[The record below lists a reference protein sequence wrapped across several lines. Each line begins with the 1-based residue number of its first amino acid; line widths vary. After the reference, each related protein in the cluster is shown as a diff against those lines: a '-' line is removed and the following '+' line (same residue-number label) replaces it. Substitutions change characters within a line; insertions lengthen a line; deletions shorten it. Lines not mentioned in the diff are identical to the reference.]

1 MLGRNEVV
9 EDSFRNPESLEA
21 FTYPVKLKG
30 AFTSYCLDENSL
42 KVAAHYVLTNMPE
55 VSPYITIFENEVRS
69 RTPLLLSDA
78 EMDILLKNELLIW
91 LEQKDRYT
99 KICADKNIDPTKTSL
114 ELWVKAVGGVQKN
127 RILGYPRLRA
137 CDILGTTRNTRR
149 VGEGGSGRS
158 TMERLCDDLFMRAVD
173 RTVARARE
181 HPEEFELSPE
191 DVRLLAQDLL
201 DSDGQL
207 PQDHPLTE
215 QTQRDMIHVIIEV
228 FNDLY
233 KRNGPNNK
241 GKAIVDDADNDAGDG
256 DGRGDPDPDDASG
269 GASRTRGGPVIRG

>member
-1 MLGRNEVV
+1 
-9 EDSFRNPESLEA
+9 
-21 FTYPVKLKG
+21 
-30 AFTSYCLDENSL
+30 
-42 KVAAHYVLTNMPE
+42 
-55 VSPYITIFENEVRS
+55 
-69 RTPLLLSDA
+69 
-78 EMDILLKNELLIW
+78 
-91 LEQKDRYT
+91 
-99 KICADKNIDPTKTSL
+99 
-114 ELWVKAVGGVQKN
+114 
-127 RILGYPRLRA
+127 
-137 CDILGTTRNTRR
+137 
-149 VGEGGSGRS
+149 
-158 TMERLCDDLFMRAVD
+158 MRAMD

-215 QTQRDMIHVIIEV
+215 QTQRDLIHVIIEV

-269 GASRTRGGPVIRG
+269 GASRIRGGPVIRG